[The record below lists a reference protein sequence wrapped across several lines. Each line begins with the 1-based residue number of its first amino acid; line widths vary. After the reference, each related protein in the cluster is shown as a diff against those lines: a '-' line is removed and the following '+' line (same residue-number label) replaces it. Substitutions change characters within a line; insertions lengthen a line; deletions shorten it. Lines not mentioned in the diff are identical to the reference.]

1 MREDVNFIQRKV
13 ISEQTIRHI
22 EETDICVALLIL
34 SLLSRWGFAVNF
46 SWIIFSTVSIEQ
58 KIGWPRKEVLENRK
72 LSSIARN
79 RTPDRPAYNLVAVPI
94 TLSRLDN
101 KYFREI

>member
-1 MREDVNFIQRKV
+1 MKQIAGV
-13 ISEQTIRHI
+13 
-22 EETDICVALLIL
+22 DICVALLIL
-34 SLLSRWGFAVNF
+34 SLLSRWRFAVNF
-46 SWIIFSTVSIEQ
+46 GWIILPTVPIEQ
-58 KIGWPRKEVLENRK
+58 NIGWSRKEVLKKRQ

-94 TLSRLDN
+94 TLSRLAN

>member
-34 SLLSRWGFAVNF
+34 SLLSR
-46 SWIIFSTVSIEQ
+46 
-58 KIGWPRKEVLENRK
+58 
-72 LSSIARN
+72 
-79 RTPDRPAYNLVAVPI
+79 
-94 TLSRLDN
+94 
-101 KYFREI
+101 